1 MCWVMTFCHAWLLSL
16 DSSKLGVK
24 NSTPFD
30 KMRHLFFRLT
40 FSYICIFW
48 GWLLCTLIIL
58 HYLMNI
64 LSFSRVV
71 SFSSSSLG
79 TFDSNL
85 SPRYTWSE
93 HALPVTDIHCGH
105 SGMRGHVITSSL
117 DQTCKVHMTKLWK
130 NGLKPFKMLIN
141 MRRQMYCST
150 KLILKGS
157 RACHVFQLTICLLC
171 PDLCRDQNHVSQ
183 A

>member
-1 MCWVMTFCHAWLLSL
+1 
-16 DSSKLGVK
+16 
-24 NSTPFD
+24 
-30 KMRHLFFRLT
+30 
-40 FSYICIFW
+40 
-48 GWLLCTLIIL
+48 
-58 HYLMNI
+58 MNI

-105 SGMRGHVITSSL
+105 GGMRGHVITSSL

-130 NGLKPFKMLIN
+130 NG
-141 MRRQMYCST
+141 
-150 KLILKGS
+150 
-157 RACHVFQLTICLLC
+157 
-171 PDLCRDQNHVSQ
+171 
-183 A
+183 